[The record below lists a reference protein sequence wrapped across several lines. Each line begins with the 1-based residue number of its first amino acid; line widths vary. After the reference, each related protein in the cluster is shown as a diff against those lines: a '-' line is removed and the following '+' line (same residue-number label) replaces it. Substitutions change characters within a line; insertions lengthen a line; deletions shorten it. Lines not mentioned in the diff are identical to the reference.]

1 MKQDRTE
8 NIQMSTP
15 LTHFHDLLNAYSLR
29 KFKKGQTLLF
39 QGEVPRYAYVVKSG
53 TVKTYN
59 ISPLGEEQL
68 ISLSSEYDILPEA
81 WFLGEASVAY
91 YFYEAFTDCT
101 VYAIP
106 RDELIKKVNESPQFA
121 NHLLQ
126 RFMRLYVGASV
137 HINAL
142 EQPRSRDKLVHLL
155 HYLVMRFGEELS
167 RDKVRIELRLT
178 HQTLANM
185 LGVTRETIATEIAR
199 LRREKVVDYKQQTYI
214 ISKPAL
220 LKLRNDENLI
230 SSL

>member
-1 MKQDRTE
+1 
-8 NIQMSTP
+8 MSTP
-15 LTHFHDLLNAYSLR
+15 LTHLSDLLNNYSLR

-39 QGEVPRYAYVVKSG
+39 QGEVPRFAYVIRTG

-59 ISPLGEEQL
+59 ISPTGEEQVV
-68 ISLSSEYDILPEA
+68 SLSSEYDIIPEA

-101 VYAIP
+101 VYAIT
-106 RDELIKKVNESPQFA
+106 REDLAKKVSESQELS
-121 NHLLQ
+121 NMLLR

-155 HYLVMRFGEELS
+155 HYLM
-167 RDKVRIELRLT
+167 VRYGTEAGKHTVKISLRLT

-185 LGVTRETIATEIAR
+185 LGITRETIATEIAR
-199 LRREKVVDYKQQTYI
+199 LRREKVLDYKQQTYI
-214 ISKPAL
+214 VNKPAL
-220 LKLRNDENLI
+220 LRLRNDENLI
-230 SSL
+230 SKL

>member
-1 MKQDRTE
+1 MD
-8 NIQMSTP
+8 TP
-15 LTHFHDLLNAYSLR
+15 LPHLHDLLNAYSLR

-39 QGEVPRYAYVVKSG
+39 QGEVPRYAYVIKAG

-59 ISPLGEEQL
+59 ISPLGEEQVV
-68 ISLSSEYDILPEA
+68 SLSSEYDILPEA

-106 RDELIKKVNESPQFA
+106 REELAKKVDAVPAFA

-155 HYLVMRFGEELS
+155 HYLMMRFGRRAGSGGEVMI
-167 RDKVRIELRLT
+167 DLRLT
-178 HQTLANM
+178 HQTLASM

-199 LRREKVVDYKQQTYI
+199 LRREKVLNYKQQTYTI
-214 ISKPAL
+214 NKDKL
-220 LKLRNDENLI
+220 LQLRNDENLI
-230 SSL
+230 TNL

>member
-1 MKQDRTE
+1 
-8 NIQMSTP
+8 
-15 LTHFHDLLNAYSLR
+15 LR

-106 RDELIKKVNESPQFA
+106 RDELVKKVSESPEFA

-155 HYLVMRFGEELS
+155 HYLVMRYGEELN

-214 ISKPAL
+214 INKPAL

-230 SSL
+230 PSL

>member
-1 MKQDRTE
+1 MD
-8 NIQMSTP
+8 TP
-15 LTHFHDLLNAYSLR
+15 LPHLHDLLNAYSLR

-39 QGEVPRYAYVVKSG
+39 QGEVPRYAYVIKSG

-59 ISPLGEEQL
+59 ISPLGEEQVV
-68 ISLSSEYDILPEA
+68 SLSSEYDILPEA

-106 RDELIKKVNESPQFA
+106 REELAKKVDAVPAFA

-155 HYLVMRFGEELS
+155 HYLMMRFGKRAGSGGEVMI
-167 RDKVRIELRLT
+167 DLRLT
-178 HQTLANM
+178 HQTLASM

-199 LRREKVVDYKQQTYI
+199 LRREKVLNYKQQTYTI
-214 ISKPAL
+214 NKDKL
-220 LKLRNDENLI
+220 LQLRNDENLI

>member
-1 MKQDRTE
+1 MD
-8 NIQMSTP
+8 STP
-15 LTHFHDLLNAYSLR
+15 LPHVSDLLNAYSLR

-39 QGEVPRYAYVVKSG
+39 QGEVPRYAYVVKTG

-68 ISLSSEYDILPEA
+68 VSLSSEYDILPEA

-106 RDELIKKVNESPQFA
+106 REELARKVNEIPAFA

-155 HYLVMRFGEELS
+155 HYLMMRFGAPAG
-167 RDKVRIELRLT
+167 KHQVRLDLRLT

-199 LRREKVVDYKQQTYI
+199 LRREKVLDYKQQTYTI
-214 ISKPAL
+214 DKARL
-220 LKLRNDENLI
+220 LQLRNDDENLI
-230 SSL
+230 PSL

>member
-1 MKQDRTE
+1 MD
-8 NIQMSTP
+8 TP
-15 LTHFHDLLNAYSLR
+15 LPHLHDLLNAYSLR

-39 QGEVPRYAYVVKSG
+39 QGEVPRYAYVIKAG

-59 ISPLGEEQL
+59 ISPLGEEQVV
-68 ISLSSEYDILPEA
+68 SLSSEYDILPEA

-106 RDELIKKVNESPQFA
+106 REELAKKVDAVPAFA

-155 HYLVMRFGEELS
+155 HYLMMRFGKRAGSGGEVMI
-167 RDKVRIELRLT
+167 DLRLT
-178 HQTLANM
+178 HQTLASM

-199 LRREKVVDYKQQTYI
+199 LRREKVLNYKQQTYTI
-214 ISKPAL
+214 NKDKL
-220 LKLRNDENLI
+220 LQLRNDENLI
-230 SSL
+230 TNL

>member
-1 MKQDRTE
+1 MD
-8 NIQMSTP
+8 MP
-15 LTHFHDLLNAYSLR
+15 LTHLNDLLNAYTLR

-106 RDELIKKVNESPQFA
+106 RDELVKKVSSSPEFA
-121 NHLLQ
+121 NHLLK

-155 HYLVMRFGEELS
+155 HYLMMRYGS
-167 RDKVRIELRLT
+167 DSGRDKCRIELRLT

-185 LGVTRETIATEIAR
+185 LGVTRETIATEISR

-214 ISKPAL
+214 INKPAL
-220 LKLRNDENLI
+220 LQLRNDENLI
-230 SSL
+230 STL

>member
-1 MKQDRTE
+1 M
-8 NIQMSTP
+8 P
-15 LTHFHDLLNAYSLR
+15 LTQLNDLLNAYTLR

-39 QGEVPRYAYVVKSG
+39 QGEVPRYAYVVKTG

-106 RDELIKKVNESPQFA
+106 RDELVKKVNSSPEFA
-121 NHLLQ
+121 NHLLK

-155 HYLVMRFGEELS
+155 HYLMMRFGNESS
-167 RDKVRIELRLT
+167 RDKCRIELRLT

-214 ISKPAL
+214 INKPAL
-220 LKLRNDENLI
+220 LQLRNDENLI

>member
-1 MKQDRTE
+1 MDTLLPQL
-8 NIQMSTP
+8 N
-15 LTHFHDLLNAYSLR
+15 DLLHSYSLR

-39 QGEVPRYAYVVKSG
+39 QGEVPRYAYVVRSG

-68 ISLSSEYDILPEA
+68 VSLTSEYDILPEA

-106 RDELIKKVNESPQFA
+106 REELIKKVSESPPFA
-121 NHLLQ
+121 NYLLQ

-142 EQPRSRDKLVHLL
+142 EQPRSRDKLIHLL
-155 HYLVMRFGEELS
+155 HYLMMRFGD
-167 RDKVRIELRLT
+167 DKGKDRVRLDIRLT

-199 LRREKVVDYKQQTYI
+199 LRSEKIVDYKQQTYVI
-214 ISKPAL
+214 NKPKL
-220 LKLRNDENLI
+220 LQLRNDENLI
-230 SSL
+230 SNL

>member
-1 MKQDRTE
+1 ME
-8 NIQMSTP
+8 TP
-15 LTHFHDLLNAYSLR
+15 LPHLSDLLNAYSLR

-68 ISLSSEYDILPEA
+68 VSLSSEYDILPEA

-106 RDELIKKVNESPQFA
+106 REDLARKVDETPAFA
-121 NHLLQ
+121 HHLLQ

-155 HYLVMRFGEELS
+155 HYLMMRFGKS
-167 RDKVRIELRLT
+167 VGKDSVRLDLRLT

-199 LRREKVVDYKQQTYI
+199 LRREKVLNYKQQTYTI
-214 ISKPAL
+214 DKKRL
-220 LKLRNDENLI
+220 LLLRNDENLI
-230 SSL
+230 PSL

>member
-1 MKQDRTE
+1 M
-8 NIQMSTP
+8 NSP
-15 LTHFHDLLNAYSLR
+15 LPQLNDLLHSYSLR

-39 QGEVPRYAYVVKSG
+39 QGEVPRYAYVVRSG

-68 ISLSSEYDILPEA
+68 VSLSSEYDILPEA

-106 RDELIKKVNESPQFA
+106 REELIKKVNESPAFA

-142 EQPRSRDKLVHLL
+142 EQPRSRDKLIHLL
-155 HYLVMRFGEELS
+155 HYLMMRFGDDKGK
-167 RDKVRIELRLT
+167 DKVKLNMRLT

-199 LRREKVVDYKQQTYI
+199 LRREKIVDYKQQTYTI
-214 ISKPAL
+214 NKPKL
-220 LKLRNDENLI
+220 LQLRNDENLI
-230 SSL
+230 SNL

>member
-1 MKQDRTE
+1 MNTLL
-8 NIQMSTP
+8 P
-15 LTHFHDLLNAYSLR
+15 HLHDLLSTYSLR
-29 KFKKGQTLLF
+29 KFKRGQTLLF

-106 RDELIKKVNESPQFA
+106 RDELVKKVQGSPEFTSL
-121 NHLLQ
+121 LLQ

-155 HYLVMRFGEELS
+155 HYLMMRYGENTGK
-167 RDKVRIELRLT
+167 DKCKLTLRLT

-199 LRREKVVDYKQQTYI
+199 LRREKIVDYKQQTYI
-214 ISKPAL
+214 INKTAL
-220 LKLRNDENLI
+220 LHLRNDENLI
-230 SSL
+230 SRL

>member
-1 MKQDRTE
+1 M
-8 NIQMSTP
+8 NTP
-15 LTHFHDLLNAYSLR
+15 PPALNDLLKSYTLR

-106 RDELIKKVNESPQFA
+106 REELVKKVEESPEFTSRM
-121 NHLLQ
+121 LK

-142 EQPRSRDKLVHLL
+142 EQPRSRDKLVHLM
-155 HYLVMRFGEELS
+155 HYLMMRFGEDINS
-167 RDKVRIELRLT
+167 KKTRINLRLT

-185 LGVTRETIATEIAR
+185 LGITRETIATEIAR
-199 LRREKVVDYKQQTYI
+199 LRREKVLDYKQQTYI
-214 ISKPAL
+214 INREAL
-220 LKLRNDENLI
+220 LQLRNDENLI
-230 SSL
+230 SRL

>member
-1 MKQDRTE
+1 ME
-8 NIQMSTP
+8 SP
-15 LTHFHDLLNAYSLR
+15 LSHLSDLLNSYSLR
-29 KFKKGQTLLF
+29 KFKKGQTVLF
-39 QGEVPRYAYVVKSG
+39 QGEVPRYAYVIKSG

-68 ISLSSEYDILPEA
+68 ISLSAEYDILPEA

-106 RDELIKKVNESPQFA
+106 REELIKKVNDSPAFA

-126 RFMRLYVGASV
+126 RFMRLYVGSSV

-155 HYLVMRFGEELS
+155 HYLMLRFGEDQTK
-167 RDKVRIELRLT
+167 DKVTLSLRLT

-185 LGVTRETIATEIAR
+185 LGVTRETIATELSR
-199 LRREKVVDYKQQTYI
+199 LRREKVISYKQQTYI
-214 ISKPAL
+214 INKPML
-220 LKLRNDENLI
+220 LQLRNDDENLI
-230 SSL
+230 PSL

>member
-1 MKQDRTE
+1 MD
-8 NIQMSTP
+8 TP
-15 LTHFHDLLNAYSLR
+15 LPQLNDLLHSYSLR

-39 QGEVPRYAYVVKSG
+39 QGEVPRYAYVVRSG

-68 ISLSSEYDILPEA
+68 VSLTSEYDILPEA

-106 RDELIKKVNESPQFA
+106 REELIQKVSESPAFA
-121 NHLLQ
+121 NYLLQ

-155 HYLVMRFGEELS
+155 HYLMMRFGDDKGK
-167 RDKVRIELRLT
+167 DKVKLDIRLT

-199 LRREKVVDYKQQTYI
+199 LRREKVVDYKQQTYVVN
-214 ISKPAL
+214 KPKL
-220 LKLRNDENLI
+220 LQLRNDENLI
-230 SSL
+230 SNL

>member
-1 MKQDRTE
+1 M
-8 NIQMSTP
+8 NTP
-15 LTHFHDLLNAYSLR
+15 LPQLGDLLHSYSLR

-39 QGEVPRYAYVVKSG
+39 QGEVPRYAYVVQSG
-53 TVKTYN
+53 MVKTYN

-68 ISLSSEYDILPEA
+68 VSLSSEYDILPEA

-106 RDELIKKVNESPQFA
+106 REELVKKVYESPEFA
-121 NHLLQ
+121 NHLLR

-155 HYLVMRFGEELS
+155 HYLMMRFGDDKG
-167 RDKVRIELRLT
+167 RDKVKINIRLT

-199 LRREKVVDYKQQTYI
+199 LRREKIIDYKQQTYTI
-214 ISKPAL
+214 NKPKL
-220 LKLRNDENLI
+220 LVLRNDDNLI
-230 SSL
+230 PDL

>member
-1 MKQDRTE
+1 
-8 NIQMSTP
+8 MSESMLP
-15 LTHFHDLLNAYSLR
+15 HIHDLLNSYTLR

-39 QGEVPRYAYVVKSG
+39 QGEVPRYAYVVKTG

-68 ISLSSEYDILPEA
+68 VSLSSEYDILPEA

-106 RDELIKKVNESPQFA
+106 REELIKKVSASPEFTSY
-121 NHLLQ
+121 LLQ

-142 EQPRSRDKLVHLL
+142 EQPRSRDKLIHLL
-155 HYLVMRFGEELS
+155 HYLLMRFGQPS
-167 RDKVRIELRLT
+167 TKDANKIAIDLRLT

-199 LRREKVVDYKQQTYI
+199 LRREKVVDYRQQTYVI
-214 ISKPAL
+214 NTAAL

-230 SSL
+230 TEL

>member
-1 MKQDRTE
+1 
-8 NIQMSTP
+8 MSIP
-15 LTHFHDLLNAYSLR
+15 LPHLNDLLTAYSLR

-39 QGEVPRYAYVVKSG
+39 QGEVPRYAYVIKSG
-53 TVKTYN
+53 TIKTYN

-68 ISLSSEYDILPEA
+68 VSLSSEYDILPEA

-106 RDELIKKVNESPQFA
+106 REELAKKVNESPEFA

-155 HYLVMRFGEELS
+155 HYLIMRFGDPTGKDS
-167 RDKVRIELRLT
+167 VRIDLRLT
-178 HQTLANM
+178 HQTLASM

-199 LRREKVVDYKQQTYI
+199 LRREKVLDYKQQTYI
-214 ISKPAL
+214 INKPKL
-220 LKLRNDENLI
+220 LQLRNDENLI
-230 SSL
+230 STL

>member
-1 MKQDRTE
+1 M
-8 NIQMSTP
+8 NNP
-15 LTHFHDLLNAYSLR
+15 LPHLNDLLNAYTLR

-106 RDELIKKVNESPQFA
+106 RDELVKKVSASPEFA

-155 HYLVMRFGEELS
+155 HYLMMRFGEDS
-167 RDKVRIELRLT
+167 GKDKSEITLRLT

-220 LKLRNDENLI
+220 LQLRNDENLI
-230 SSL
+230 AEL

>member
-1 MKQDRTE
+1 MD
-8 NIQMSTP
+8 SP
-15 LTHFHDLLNAYSLR
+15 LSHLSDLLNAYSLR
-29 KFKKGQTLLF
+29 KFKKGQTVLF
-39 QGEVPRYAYVVKSG
+39 QGEVPRYAYVVKTG

-68 ISLSSEYDILPEA
+68 ISLSADYDILPEA

-106 RDELIKKVNESPQFA
+106 REELIKKVHESPEFM

-126 RFMRLYVGASV
+126 RFMRLYVGSSV

-155 HYLVMRFGEELS
+155 HYLMMRFGEDAGK
-167 RDKVRIELRLT
+167 DKVKLTLRLT

-185 LGVTRETIATEIAR
+185 LGVTRETIATELSR
-199 LRREKVVDYKQQTYI
+199 LRREKVVSYKQQTYI
-214 ISKPAL
+214 INKPML
-220 LKLRNDENLI
+220 LQLRNDDENLI
-230 SSL
+230 PSL

>member
-1 MKQDRTE
+1 
-8 NIQMSTP
+8 MSTP
-15 LTHFHDLLNAYSLR
+15 PPALSDLLNAYALR

-68 ISLSSEYDILPEA
+68 ISLSSDYDILPEA

-106 RDELIKKVNESPQFA
+106 REELIKKVEENPDFTSRM
-121 NHLLQ
+121 LQ

-142 EQPRSRDKLVHLL
+142 EQPRSRDKLVHLM
-155 HYLVMRFGEELS
+155 HYLMMRFGEDIS
-167 RDKVRIELRLT
+167 PKRARINLRLT

-185 LGVTRETIATEIAR
+185 LGITRETIATEIAR
-199 LRREKVVDYKQQTYI
+199 LRKEKILDYKQQTYI
-214 ISKPAL
+214 INKPAL
-220 LKLRNDENLI
+220 LQLRNDENLI
-230 SSL
+230 SKL

>member
-1 MKQDRTE
+1 MD
-8 NIQMSTP
+8 TP
-15 LTHFHDLLNAYSLR
+15 LLHLSDLLNAYSLR

-68 ISLSSEYDILPEA
+68 VSLSSEYDILPEA

-106 RDELIKKVNESPQFA
+106 REELARKVNETPEFA
-121 NHLLQ
+121 HHLLQ

-155 HYLVMRFGEELS
+155 HYLMMRFGKQVGKDSIRL
-167 RDKVRIELRLT
+167 DLRLT

-199 LRREKVVDYKQQTYI
+199 LRREKVLDYKQQTYTI
-214 ISKPAL
+214 DKKRL
-220 LKLRNDENLI
+220 LQLRNDENLI
-230 SSL
+230 PSL

>member
-1 MKQDRTE
+1 MD
-8 NIQMSTP
+8 TP
-15 LTHFHDLLNAYSLR
+15 LPQLNDLLHSYSLR

-39 QGEVPRYAYVVKSG
+39 QGEVPRYAYVVRSG

-68 ISLSSEYDILPEA
+68 VSLTSEYDILPEA

-106 RDELIKKVNESPQFA
+106 REELINKVSESPAFA
-121 NHLLQ
+121 NYLLQ

-142 EQPRSRDKLVHLL
+142 EQPRSRDKLIHLL
-155 HYLVMRFGEELS
+155 HYLMMRFGD
-167 RDKVRIELRLT
+167 DKGKDKIKLDIRLT

-199 LRREKVVDYKQQTYI
+199 LRREKIVDYKQQTYI
-214 ISKPAL
+214 INKPKL
-220 LKLRNDENLI
+220 LRLRNDENLI
-230 SSL
+230 SNL

>member
-1 MKQDRTE
+1 MD
-8 NIQMSTP
+8 TP
-15 LTHFHDLLNAYSLR
+15 LTHLTDLLNSYSLR
-29 KFKKGQTLLF
+29 KFKKGQTVLF
-39 QGEVPRYAYVVKSG
+39 QGEVPRYAYVIKSG

-68 ISLSSEYDILPEA
+68 ISLSADYDILPEA

-101 VYAIP
+101 MYAIP
-106 RDELIKKVNESPQFA
+106 REELIKKVQETPELA

-126 RFMRLYVGASV
+126 RFMRLYVGSSV

-155 HYLVMRFGEELS
+155 HYLTLRFGQAGS
-167 RDKVRIELRLT
+167 NPDKVTLSLRLT

-185 LGVTRETIATEIAR
+185 LGVTRETIATELSR
-199 LRREKVVDYKQQTYI
+199 LRREKVVSYKQQTYTI
-214 ISKPAL
+214 NKPML
-220 LKLRNDENLI
+220 LQLRNDDEDLI
-230 SSL
+230 PSL

>member
-1 MKQDRTE
+1 MDR
-8 NIQMSTP
+8 P
-15 LTHFHDLLNAYSLR
+15 LPQLDNLLRSYTLR

-39 QGEVPRYAYVVKSG
+39 QGEVPRYAYVVQSG

-68 ISLSSEYDILPEA
+68 VSLSSQYDILPEA
-81 WFLGEASVAY
+81 WFLGEAAVAY
-91 YFYEAFTDCT
+91 YFYEAFSDCT

-106 RDELIKKVNESPQFA
+106 REELIEKVKESPEFA
-121 NHLLQ
+121 QHLLQ

-142 EQPRSRDKLVHLL
+142 EQPRSRDKLIHLL
-155 HYLVMRFGEELS
+155 HYLMMRFGDDMKK
-167 RDKVRIELRLT
+167 DKVKLGMRLT

-199 LRREKVVDYKQQTYI
+199 LRREKVVDYKQQTYTI
-214 ISKPAL
+214 NKTKL
-220 LKLRNDENLI
+220 LQLRNDENLI
-230 SSL
+230 GGL

>member
-1 MKQDRTE
+1 MT
-8 NIQMSTP
+8 MP
-15 LTHFHDLLNAYSLR
+15 LTQLNDLLNAYTLR

-39 QGEVPRYAYVVKSG
+39 QGEVPRYAYVVKTG

-106 RDELIKKVNESPQFA
+106 RDELVKKVNSSPEFA
-121 NHLLQ
+121 NHLLK

-155 HYLVMRFGEELS
+155 HYLMMRYGNESS
-167 RDKVRIELRLT
+167 RDKCRIELRLT

-214 ISKPAL
+214 INKPAL
-220 LKLRNDENLI
+220 LQLRNDENLI

>member
-1 MKQDRTE
+1 MD
-8 NIQMSTP
+8 TP
-15 LTHFHDLLNAYSLR
+15 LTHLTDLLNAYSLR
-29 KFKKGQTLLF
+29 KFKKGQTVLF
-39 QGEVPRYAYVVKSG
+39 QGEVPRYAYVIKSG

-68 ISLSSEYDILPEA
+68 ISLSSDYDILPEA

-106 RDELIKKVNESPQFA
+106 REELIKKVNDSPEFA
-121 NHLLQ
+121 NHLLR

-155 HYLVMRFGEELS
+155 HYLMLRFGQDAGK
-167 RDKVRIELRLT
+167 DKVTLSLRLT

-185 LGVTRETIATEIAR
+185 LGVTRETIATELSR
-199 LRREKVVDYKQQTYI
+199 LRREKVISYKQQTYI
-214 ISKPAL
+214 INKPQL
-220 LKLRNDENLI
+220 LQLRNDDENLI
-230 SSL
+230 PSL

>member
-1 MKQDRTE
+1 M
-8 NIQMSTP
+8 NTP
-15 LTHFHDLLNAYSLR
+15 LQPLNDLLNSYTLR

-106 RDELIKKVNESPQFA
+106 RDELVKKVQDNPEFTSQ
-121 NHLLQ
+121 LLR
-126 RFMRLYVGASV
+126 RFMRLYVGSSV

-142 EQPRSRDKLVHLL
+142 EQPRSRDKLIHLM
-155 HYLVMRFGEELS
+155 HYLMMRFGEDI
-167 RDKVRIELRLT
+167 DKNHAKINLRLT

-185 LGVTRETIATEIAR
+185 LGITRETIATEIAR
-199 LRREKVVDYKQQTYI
+199 LRREKVLDYKQQSYI
-214 ISKPAL
+214 INKPIL
-220 LKLRNDENLI
+220 LQLRNDENLI
-230 SSL
+230 SKL

>member
-1 MKQDRTE
+1 MD
-8 NIQMSTP
+8 IP
-15 LTHFHDLLNAYSLR
+15 LRQLNDLLHSYSLR

-68 ISLSSEYDILPEA
+68 VSLSSEYDILPEA

-106 RDELIKKVNESPQFA
+106 REELIKKVNESPAFA
-121 NHLLQ
+121 HYLLQ

-155 HYLVMRFGEELS
+155 HYLMMRFGDDKG
-167 RDKVRIELRLT
+167 RDKVRLNMRLT

-199 LRREKVVDYKQQTYI
+199 LRREKIVDYKQQTYVI
-214 ISKPAL
+214 NKPKL
-220 LKLRNDENLI
+220 LQLRNDENLI
-230 SSL
+230 SNL

>member
-1 MKQDRTE
+1 ME
-8 NIQMSTP
+8 TP
-15 LTHFHDLLNAYSLR
+15 LSHLSDILNSYSLR
-29 KFKKGQTLLF
+29 KFKKGQTVLF

-68 ISLSSEYDILPEA
+68 ISLSADYDILPEA

-106 RDELIKKVNESPQFA
+106 REELIKKVNESPAFA

-155 HYLVMRFGEELS
+155 HYLMLRFGEDQS
-167 RDKVRIELRLT
+167 KDKVTLSLRLT

-185 LGVTRETIATEIAR
+185 LGVTRETIATELSR
-199 LRREKVVDYKQQTYI
+199 LRREKVISYKQQTYI
-214 ISKPAL
+214 INKPL
-220 LKLRNDENLI
+220 LLQLRNDDENLI
-230 SSL
+230 PSL